1 MKCCSNNT
9 GKGVSMREIIM
20 ALVDVAAGRAKA
32 QTVFKNINLVNVFT
46 GEIYKTDVAVHDGY
60 IAGIGEYT
68 GAVELDM
75 EGKYLAPGFMDGH
88 VHIESSMVTPGE
100 FARAVA
106 ARGTTAMIADPH
118 EIANVKGIAGIKY
131 MLEGTENLPIDVY
144 VMLPSC
150 VPATPFENSGSV
162 LKAEDLMEIINHPR
176 VLGLGELMDFTNVI
190 HNEKSIMN
198 KIVLAKNANKFIDGH
213 GPLISGKDLNAYIS
227 AGVRTEHECTS
238 AEEARERLR
247 LGMHVMLREGSAA
260 RNVIDL
266 LPALNESSI
275 ARCMFC
281 TDDRHP
287 EDILIEGHIDNNIR
301 LAINQGVDP
310 VKAIQMATLNVARCY
325 NLERVGAIAP
335 GYKADMVVLNDL
347 EGLEIYQVYK
357 EGKLI
362 AQEGKA
368 LFEIKSI
375 NDSKMRNSVNIKPL
389 AEDCFSITTEEQGL
403 RVIGLQAHSLV
414 TKDLWRNVNIA
425 AGKYS
430 TDEGKVLLKIA
441 VIERHNATGNIGL
454 GLVEGLGLR
463 NGAIASTV
471 AHDSHN
477 IVVIGDSDMDM
488 RTAAEHLQE
497 IGGGIAIASE
507 GSIIRSL
514 PLPIGGLMSDIPL
527 EELQEQLED
536 MLDTAYKM
544 GVSKDYDPFMTLAFL
559 ALPVIPELKVTDLGL
574 FDVVNFRFTKI
585 DEV

>member
-1 MKCCSNNT
+1 
-9 GKGVSMREIIM
+9 MREIIM
-20 ALVDVAAGRAKA
+20 AIVDVAAGRAKA

-60 IAGIGEYT
+60 IAGIGRYT

-100 FARAVA
+100 FARAIA
-106 ARGTTAMIADPH
+106 ARGTTAIIADPH

-131 MLEGTENLPIDVY
+131 MLEGTENLPVDVY

-176 VLGLGELMDFTNVI
+176 VLGLGELMDFQNVI

-198 KIVLAKNANKFIDGH
+198 KIVLARNANKFIDGH
-213 GPLISGKDLNAYIS
+213 GPQLKEKELNAYIA
-227 AGVRTEHECTS
+227 AGVRTEHECTT
-238 AEEARERLR
+238 AGEAVERLR
-247 LGMHVMLREGSAA
+247 LGTHVMLREGSAA

-266 LPALNESSI
+266 IPAVNESSI

-287 EDILIEGHIDNNIR
+287 GDILVDGHIDNNIR
-301 LAINQGVDP
+301 LAVSQGVDP
-310 VKAIQMATLNVARCY
+310 VRAIQMATLNVASCY
-325 NLERVGAIAP
+325 NLQGVGAIAP

-347 EGLEIYQVYK
+347 ESLEIFQVYK

-389 AEDCFSITTEEQGL
+389 SEDCFSITTEEQGL
-403 RVIGLQAHSLV
+403 RVIGLQPHSLV
-414 TKDLWRNVNIA
+414 TKDLWRNVNISG
-425 AGKYS
+425 GKYT
-430 TDEGKVLLKIA
+430 TDDGNALLKIA

-454 GLVEGLGLR
+454 GLVEGLGLK

-471 AHDSHN
+471 SHDSHN
-477 IVVIGDSDMDM
+477 IVVIGDNDPDMK
-488 RTAAEHLQE
+488 TAAEHLQE
-497 IGGGIAIASE
+497 IGGGIAIAS
-507 GSIIRSL
+507 GGAVIRSL
-514 PLPIGGLMSDIPL
+514 SLPIGGLMSDISL

-536 MLDTAYKM
+536 MLEMAYKM
-544 GVSKDYDPFMTLAFL
+544 GVSKHYDPFMTLAFL